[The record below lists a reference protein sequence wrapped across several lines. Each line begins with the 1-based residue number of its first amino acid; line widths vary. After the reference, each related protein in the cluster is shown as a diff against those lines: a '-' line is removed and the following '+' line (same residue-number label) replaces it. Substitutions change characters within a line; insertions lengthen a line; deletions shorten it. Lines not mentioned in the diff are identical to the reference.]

1 MERRQDSLVPS
12 VLSAGTDPAHVP
24 GLDDPA
30 ADQPGTAP
38 GEAAGSEVTKD
49 GTSDE
54 TAQDEAVEDS
64 GPQTDETDDADEDE
78 AGPEAGEKPE
88 GPAFE
93 ASDRRGAIVA
103 DGSGILFRLDD
114 TEARLTWGEIGAVEV
129 GTQRFGR
136 RFSVTVYT
144 TDRRCF
150 DGDVE
155 ATARRDLRTW
165 TEQFDAVLD
174 AWFDDGGDKEDHESP
189 TAEEPAEEAT
199 AEEAETEKAAK

>member
-24 GLDDPA
+24 GLDEPTTAPPDGEPA
-30 ADQPGTAP
+30 AAATSEETSADPTA
-38 GEAAGSEVTKD
+38 
-49 GTSDE
+49 E
-54 TAQDEAVEDS
+54 TASQDGDAADHDTAAEAEAEP
-64 GPQTDETDDADEDE
+64 PQ
-78 AGPEAGEKPE
+78 

-114 TEARLTWGEIGAVEV
+114 TEARLGWDEIGAVEV
-129 GTQRFGR
+129 GSGTFGR

-144 TDRRCF
+144 TKHRCF

-155 ATARRDLRTW
+155 APSRKDVRVW
-165 TEQFDAVLD
+165 TEEFDAVLD
-174 AWFDDGGDKEDHESP
+174 AWFDDGAKDEP
-189 TAEEPAEEAT
+189 EET
-199 AEEAETEKAAK
+199 TDEAEQAEQSDE

>member
-12 VLSAGTDPAHVP
+12 VLSAGTDPAHIP
-24 GLDDPA
+24 GLDAPA
-30 ADQPGTAP
+30 ADQPGETP
-38 GEAAGSEVTKD
+38 GEAAVSEVTAD
-49 GTSDE
+49 GTPDA
-54 TAQDEAVEDS
+54 TAQDAPDADTGPKTAGNEDR
-64 GPQTDETDDADEDE
+64 DEDE
-78 AGPEAGEKPE
+78 AEDEAEPEADEKPE

-129 GTQRFGR
+129 GTPRFGR

-150 DGDVE
+150 DGDVQ
-155 ATARRDLRTW
+155 ATARRDLSTW
-165 TEQFDAVLD
+165 EEEFDAVLD
-174 AWFDDGGDKEDHESP
+174 AWFDDGGREEEREEDTESA
-189 TAEEPAEEAT
+189 AEEP
-199 AEEAETEKAAK
+199 EKAAE

>member
-30 ADQPGTAP
+30 AGRPEKTS
-38 GEAAGSEVTKD
+38 GEPAGSRPSED
-49 GTSDE
+49 GTPDA
-54 TAQDEAVEDS
+54 TAQDEAVEDN
-64 GPQTDETDDADEDE
+64 GPKTDETDDADENE
-78 AGPEAGEKPE
+78 AEPEAGEKPE

-93 ASDRRGAIVA
+93 ASDRRGAIIA

-114 TEARLTWGEIGAVEV
+114 TEARLDWSEIGAVEL

-155 ATARRDLRTW
+155 ATARRDLHTW

-174 AWFDDGGDKEDHESP
+174 AWFDDGGRKEDHEG
-189 TAEEPAEEAT
+189 AEEQAEEGA
-199 AEEAETEKAAK
+199 AGEEETEKAAT

>member
-24 GLDDPA
+24 GLDEPPAVPPEQEPGGAPDGPA
-30 ADQPGTAP
+30 ADEAP
-38 GEAAGSEVTKD
+38 GAGPP
-49 GTSDE
+49 DE
-54 TAQDEAVEDS
+54 TSQDEAAA
-64 GPQTDETDDADEDE
+64 GPEPDADEDG
-78 AGPEAGEKPE
+78 ATGETPE

-114 TEARLTWGEIGAVEV
+114 TEARLGWNEIGAVEV
-129 GTQRFGR
+129 GTAKFGR

-144 TDRRCF
+144 TKHRCY

-155 ATARRDLRTW
+155 AASRKDVRAW
-165 TEQFDAVLD
+165 TEEFDAVLD
-174 AWFDDGGDKEDHESP
+174 AWFDDGA
-189 TAEEPAEEAT
+189 AEEPRDVAAAAATSEED
-199 AEEAETEKAAK
+199 TE